1 MLDTIALKNKD
12 KADVALPGSKDA
24 QELVFRPPVD
34 ITETDVEITMVADMP
49 GVSADDIKIDL
60 REDEITI
67 EGRVRPWEGAEESD
81 VAIEFEIGRYFRRFR
96 LPRVVD
102 RERIDAR
109 YSDGT
114 LRLILPKAAHALPRS
129 IQVKNA

>member
-1 MLDTIALKNKD
+1 MLDTIALKNQD
-12 KADVALPGSKDA
+12 NADVAMPESKDA
-24 QELVFRPPVD
+24 QELVFKPPVD
-34 ITETDVEITMVADMP
+34 ITETDGEITLVADMP

-60 REDEITI
+60 REDVITI

-96 LPRVVD
+96 LPKAVD

-109 YSDGT
+109 CSDGT
-114 LRLILPKAAHALPRS
+114 LHLILPKAAHAMPRN
-129 IQVKNA
+129 IQVQSA